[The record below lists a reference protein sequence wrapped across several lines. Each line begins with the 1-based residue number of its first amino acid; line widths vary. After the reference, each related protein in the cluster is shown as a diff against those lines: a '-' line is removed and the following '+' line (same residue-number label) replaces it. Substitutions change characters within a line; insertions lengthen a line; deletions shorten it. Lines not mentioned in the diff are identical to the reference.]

1 MLDKPGSYISSV
13 AACFFMLAVA
23 FVWGEILV
31 INNIA
36 VLGLM
41 DFNDFV
47 SAALL
52 AGSFFL
58 PMVAMGLI
66 LLLVLGGAKYF
77 ASWEQVCPP
86 VLAMCPIFVSFYTG
100 FYFFSE
106 QWPWG
111 ALITP
116 ALAIL
121 LGYGVWAVIR
131 AVLSRHRNHLIYA
144 WGPAIIVAF
153 SAMVAQGWSFALSQ
167 GRSVQCVE
175 IFGQR
180 SDMARSFMLA
190 LDRGAVLVDDREA
203 ILYPWD
209 KIDFVWLSD
218 NADLKVSP
226 ASRKRCVIVHP
237 TPRRDAT

>member
-1 MLDKPGSYISSV
+1 LDKPSAYISIV
-13 AACFFMLAVA
+13 AACFFVLAIA
-23 FVWGEILV
+23 FVWGEILT

-58 PMVAMGLI
+58 PMVAVGLI
-66 LLLVLGGAKYF
+66 LLLVFGGAKYF
-77 ASWEQVCPP
+77 TNWEQVCPP
-86 VLAMCPIFVSFYTG
+86 VLTMCPIFVTLYTG
-100 FYFFSE
+100 LYFVTE

-111 ALITP
+111 ALFTP
-116 ALAIL
+116 ALAIVV
-121 LGYGVWAVIR
+121 GYVVWAVIR
-131 AVLSRHRNHLIYA
+131 SVLSRQRNHLVYA
-144 WGPAIIVAF
+144 WAPAIAVAF
-153 SAMVAQGWSFALSQ
+153 SAMVAQGWSFTLSQ
-167 GRSVQCVE
+167 AHSMQCVE

-180 SDMARSFMLA
+180 QDMARSFMLA
-190 LDRGAVLVDDREA
+190 LDRGAVLAGDREA

-209 KIDFVWLSD
+209 KIDLVWLSD
-218 NADLKVSP
+218 NADLKVSS

-237 TPRRDAT
+237 TPRAS

>member
-1 MLDKPGSYISSV
+1 LDKPSSIISIV
-13 AACFFMLAVA
+13 AACFFVLAVA

-58 PMVAMGLI
+58 PMVALGLV
-66 LLLVLGGAKYF
+66 LLLVFGGAKYF
-77 ASWEQVCPP
+77 TNWEQACPP
-86 VLAMCPIFVSFYTG
+86 VLAMCPIFVAFYTG
-100 FYFFSE
+100 LYFVTE

-111 ALITP
+111 ALFTP
-116 ALAIL
+116 ALAVVI
-121 LGYGVWAVIR
+121 GYGVWAVIR
-131 AVLSRHRNHLIYA
+131 SVLSRQRNHLVYA
-144 WGPAIIVAF
+144 WAPAIAVAF
-153 SAMVAQGWSFALSQ
+153 SAMVAQGWSFTISQ
-167 GRSVQCVE
+167 ARSLQCVE
-175 IFGQR
+175 VFGER
-180 SDMARSFMLA
+180 RDMASTFMLA
-190 LDRGAVLVDDREA
+190 LDRGVVLADDREA
-203 ILYPWD
+203 ILYPWN

-218 NADLKVSP
+218 SADLKVSA

-237 TPRRDAT
+237 TPRNGAT